1 MESLF
6 MKYDLS
12 ATLDINFIFVT
23 STAKTNGFIND
34 DPRYKLTLLLSV
46 LLCFC
51 FKAASRSQGL

>member
-1 MESLF
+1 